1 MSAKRSRM
9 GGMGCG
15 CGAGCC
21 MIGGAF
27 SDSARGPL
35 LDAYMVSNE
44 CMTFQKI
51 NKQKLLA
58 FTFWPST
65 LAEEVLK
72 LHLLRNMET

>member
-35 LDAYMVSNE
+35 LDAYMVS
-44 CMTFQKI
+44 K
-51 NKQKLLA
+51 
-58 FTFWPST
+58 
-65 LAEEVLK
+65 
-72 LHLLRNMET
+72 